1 MDLRNKEEKIK
12 IIRELV
18 EKDDFNA
25 IDLLIKNLKDKS
37 KDVRLAAAQAL
48 AELVSPKA
56 RAALVEALDDTSAE
70 VRSMVIVALG
80 EIKSPQTIP
89 NLVKALQDKNKNV
102 RAKAAYV
109 LSKFSNLTQEA
120 ILALVLALEDSSGQ
134 VRIFAAKTLKE
145 MTLEK
150 WKAIVRQL
158 IIDEYNH
165 IDNKVEQQKQNI
177 QGEKILSIFIKALDD
192 SEEIVREQ
200 AALVLIEIIRENKA
214 LFSNK
219 LTAQDILIKIFEG
232 NFSRYAHDNA
242 LRLWGIFKI
251 SKNTSIFIKIL
262 EEANSD
268 LYDTAIEMSA
278 EIVRENKTLAKQVIP
293 ILYKAVEDKDHNV
306 RSFAIDALGQIA
318 EIGDKIAIAALS
330 KALEDEVFDVYC
342 AALETLAKISDKQTL
357 PALLKVLK
365 KNKMASYYFNK
376 YHPNKLEEIIS
387 IVENR

>member
-1 MDLRNKEEKIK
+1 MGLRNKEEKIK

-25 IDLLIKNLKDKS
+25 IDLLIKSLKDKS

-48 AELVSPKA
+48 TELVSLKA

-120 ILALVLALEDSSGQ
+120 ILALILAIEDSSGQ
-134 VRIFAAKTLKE
+134 VRIFVAKTL
-145 MTLEK
+145 EK
-150 WKAIVRQL
+150 MKQEKYKAIIRQL
-158 IIDEYNH
+158 TINEYNSV
-165 IDNKVEQQKQNI
+165 DDKVKQNI
-177 QGEKILSIFIKALDD
+177 HGEKILSIFIKALDD
-192 SEEIVREQ
+192 SEKIVREQ
-200 AALVLIEIIRENKA
+200 SALELIEIVRENKA

-219 LTAQDILIKIFEG
+219 LTFQDILIKIFEG
-232 NFSRYAHDNA
+232 NFSSYVRTNA
-242 LRLWGIFKI
+242 LSLLEIFKN
-251 SKNTSIFIKIL
+251 SKTTNIFIKIL
-262 EEANSD
+262 EESNSD
-268 LYDTAIEMSA
+268 LYDIAIEMSA
-278 EIVRENKTLAKQVIP
+278 EIVRENKTLAKQIIS
-293 ILYKAVEDKDHNV
+293 ILCKAVEDKDRDV
-306 RSFAIDALGQIA
+306 RRVAIDALGQIA
-318 EIGDKIAIAALS
+318 EIGDKLAIAALS
-330 KALEDEVFDVYC
+330 KALEDEDFDVYC

-357 PALLKVLK
+357 PALLKVSK
-365 KNKMASYYFNK
+365 TNKMFSYYFNK
-376 YHPNKLEEIIS
+376 YYPNKLEEIIS

>member
-1 MDLRNKEEKIK
+1 M
-12 IIRELV
+12 
-18 EKDDFNA
+18 
-25 IDLLIKNLKDKS
+25 
-37 KDVRLAAAQAL
+37 
-48 AELVSPKA
+48 
-56 RAALVEALDDTSAE
+56 
-70 VRSMVIVALG
+70 
-80 EIKSPQTIP
+80 
-89 NLVKALQDKNKNV
+89 
-102 RAKAAYV
+102 
-109 LSKFSNLTQEA
+109 
-120 ILALVLALEDSSGQ
+120 
-134 VRIFAAKTLKE
+134 
-145 MTLEK
+145 
-150 WKAIVRQL
+150 
-158 IIDEYNH
+158 
-165 IDNKVEQQKQNI
+165 
-177 QGEKILSIFIKALDD
+177 
-192 SEEIVREQ
+192 
-200 AALVLIEIIRENKA
+200 
-214 LFSNK
+214 
-219 LTAQDILIKIFEG
+219 
-232 NFSRYAHDNA
+232 
-242 LRLWGIFKI
+242 
-251 SKNTSIFIKIL
+251 

>member
-1 MDLRNKEEKIK
+1 MGLRNKEEKIK

-25 IDLLIKNLKDKS
+25 IDLLIKSLKDKS

-48 AELVSPKA
+48 TELVSLKA

-120 ILALVLALEDSSGQ
+120 ILALILAIEDSSGQ
-134 VRIFAAKTLKE
+134 VRIFVAKTL
-145 MTLEK
+145 EK
-150 WKAIVRQL
+150 MKQEKYKAIIRQL
-158 IIDEYNH
+158 TINEYNSV
-165 IDNKVEQQKQNI
+165 DDKVKQNI
-177 QGEKILSIFIKALDD
+177 HGEKILSIFIKALDD
-192 SEEIVREQ
+192 SEKIVREQ
-200 AALVLIEIIRENKA
+200 SALELIEIVRANKA

-219 LTAQDILIKIFEG
+219 LMFQDILIKIFEG
-232 NFSRYAHDNA
+232 NFSPYARANA
-242 LRLWGIFKI
+242 LRLLEIFKN
-251 SKNTSIFIKIL
+251 SKTTNIFIKIL

-268 LYDTAIEMSA
+268 LYDIAIEMSA
-278 EIVRENKTLAKQVIP
+278 EIVRENKTLAKQIIP
-293 ILYKAVEDKDHNV
+293 ILCKAVEDKDRNV
-306 RSFAIDALGQIA
+306 RRVAIDALGQIA
-318 EIGDKIAIAALS
+318 EIGDKLAIAVLS
-330 KALEDEVFDVYC
+330 KALEDEDFDVYC

-357 PALLKVLK
+357 PALLKVSK
-365 KNKMASYYFNK
+365 TNKMFSYYFNK
-376 YHPNKLEEIIS
+376 YYPNKLEEIIS